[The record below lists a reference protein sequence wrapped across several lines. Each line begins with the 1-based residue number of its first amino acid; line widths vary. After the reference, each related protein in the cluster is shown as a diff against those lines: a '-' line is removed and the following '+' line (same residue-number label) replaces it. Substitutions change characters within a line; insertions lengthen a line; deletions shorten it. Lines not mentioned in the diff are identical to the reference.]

1 MRKKAKDKQ
10 HKNED
15 EEYPKREGERNNSLR
30 GRRYGKPKVHC
41 YVHNKIRHYSSKC
54 WDNES
59 NQIDEQ
65 INYVKKRRK

>member
-54 WDNES
+54 
-59 NQIDEQ
+59 
-65 INYVKKRRK
+65 